1 MRCRVC
7 LVGLSK
13 AVAMRVS
20 VGKSQ
25 INQPN
30 RFDVHPRFCPK
41 LLLTNAVLT
50 AGPELLLPVVE
61 LMFS

>member
-1 MRCRVC
+1 M
-7 LVGLSK
+7 VGLSK
-13 AVAMRVS
+13 AVAMTVS

-30 RFDVHPRFCPK
+30 IFERFCPK